1 VALAAPLPGSLS
13 PTLLVLSQ
21 EGGRDGG
28 REGGRE
34 GDSVPSKTA
43 LEDLEKELGE
53 AAFFGS
59 EEVTGESGKEELAA
73 G

>member
-1 VALAAPLPGSLS
+1 VALAAPLPRSLS

-21 EGGRDGG
+21 EGGR
-28 REGGRE
+28 EGGKE
-34 GDSVPSKTA
+34 GDSVPSKIA

-53 AAFFGS
+53 AAFFGGK
-59 EEVTGESGKEELAA
+59 EVTGESGEEELAT